1 MALCLPGQVQG
12 AVCDGQDLG
21 PDLHLPAREAGKV
34 IFGHSGF

>member
-1 MALCLPGQVQG
+1 MALCLPGQVRG

-21 PDLHLPAREAGKV
+21 PALHLPAREAGKV